1 MAIHSKT
8 IWDSVDWLSLH
19 CVIHAL
25 FSFECWYEKLITKR
39 TFIDL
44 LLPIVHCNNTVAIAL
59 ADPISRNSC
68 VIYYFVVV
76 YHYSFRWQKDIC
88 IHVWLCNMLSQEV
101 NILGK
106 RERERKE
113 ERERERVRKKSVN
126 QHLFFRITNS
136 C

>member
-1 MAIHSKT
+1 MLIWEVNHKTYFYWFIIAMA
-8 IWDSVDWLSLH
+8 V
-19 CVIHAL
+19 
-25 FSFECWYEKLITKR
+25 
-39 TFIDL
+39 
-44 LLPIVHCNNTVAIAL
+44 

-68 VIYYFVVV
+68 VIYYRVVV

-113 ERERERVRKKSVN
+113 ERERERERERESE
-126 QHLFFRITNS
+126 
-136 C
+136 